1 MAFIAD
7 AVFDLALATLT
18 TNLDRVDITNAEATN
33 YTEATST
40 FTLGFGTT
48 TTGSAEAGDVDG
60 RKVIVAA
67 LVGDDVDST
76 DTASHWAGTD
86 GTSILYVTNTLASS
100 QAVTSGNTFDLAAAD
115 ITIRDAA

>member
-7 AVFDLALATLT
+7 AVLDLALATLD
-18 TNLDRVDITNAEATN
+18 TNLDRVDITNAEATT

-40 FTLGFGTT
+40 FTLGTSAV
-48 TTGSAEAGDVDG
+48 TTGAPTNGDVDG
-60 RKVIVAA
+60 RKVVVAA
-67 LVGDDVDST
+67 ISGASVTST

-100 QAVTSGNTFDLAAAD
+100 QSVTSGNTFDLAAAD
-115 ITIRDAA
+115 ITLRDAA